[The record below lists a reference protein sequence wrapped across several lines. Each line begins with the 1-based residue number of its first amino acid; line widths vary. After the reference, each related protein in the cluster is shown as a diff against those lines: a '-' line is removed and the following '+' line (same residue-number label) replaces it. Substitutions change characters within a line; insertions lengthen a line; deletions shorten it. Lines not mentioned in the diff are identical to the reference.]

1 MRRRKSLIKVRDY
14 YKALA
19 AKAASYNVFR
29 VSVDYLLAY
38 IVTANAAISGYI
50 TASIVFFHSIAQVI
64 NDVAWDNYIKGQ
76 QRDGSELVEFHYLG
90 RTPELA
96 S

>member
-1 MRRRKSLIKVRDY
+1 MPPPTTEDY
-14 YKALA
+14 YKSLA
-19 AKAASYNVFR
+19 AKTASYNFFR

-38 IVTANAAISGYI
+38 IVTSDATISGYI

-64 NDVAWDNYIKGQ
+64 NDVAWDSYINGQ
-76 QRDGSELVEFHYLG
+76 RRDGSELVEFHYIG
-90 RTPELA
+90 RVAAPA

>member
-1 MRRRKSLIKVRDY
+1 MPPPTTEDY
-14 YKALA
+14 YKSLA
-19 AKAASYNVFR
+19 AKTASYNFFR

-38 IVTANAAISGYI
+38 IVTSDATISGYI

-64 NDVAWDNYIKGQ
+64 NDVAWDSYINGQ
-76 QRDGSELVEFHYLG
+76 QRDGSELVEFHYIG
-90 RTPELA
+90 RATPPA